1 MIECILGRRDAERNV
16 IEPGKCPRV
25 TNPVRQKR
33 DDRCR
38 FARVRQRRAI
48 TEGNF
53 HLGRRQRA
61 GELFGDRA
69 VRAISTDQVF
79 GRELRVAL
87 RADGPAA
94 VGALDSAPGY
104 FFRKHIRA
112 GFKRAFTQESIKR
125 DA

>member
-1 MIECILGRRDAERNV
+1 MIECILGRRDAKRNV
-16 IEPGKCPRV
+16 IEPGKCPGV

-33 DDRCR
+33 NHRCR
-38 FARVRQRRAI
+38 IARIRQRRAI

-53 HLGRRQRA
+53 HLCRRQRS

-69 VRAISTDQVF
+69 VRAISADQVF

-94 VGALDSAPGY
+94 VGAPNSAPGY

-112 GFKRAFTQESIKR
+112 GFARPFTQESIKG